1 MQGRR
6 GADEKVAGH
15 QQERRRRDPGQYD
28 SDQAQGHKYPAQAD
42 EEPAPQARYSGHG
55 HIVLGRLLPLVA
67 RGNRRF
73 AGSGGHVCG
82 KTTLHCEPQ

>member
-15 QQERRRRDPGQYD
+15 QQERCSRDPGQYN
-28 SDQAQGHKYPAQAD
+28 SDQAQGHKYAAQAD
-42 EEPAPQARYSGHG
+42 EEPAPQARHSGHG
-55 HIVLGRLLPLVA
+55 HIVLDRVLPLVA

-73 AGSGGHVCG
+73 GGSGGHVCG
-82 KTTLHCEPQ
+82 KTTLHSEPQ